1 MLEYDFKRPQLED
14 KEIISHYFK
23 HHTSRSCERTFV
35 NVFLWA
41 RFYGVTYAI
50 IENTLV
56 FKSENEDGFAFAY
69 PAGEAA
75 DVKKALDVLC
85 QYSEERSVPFRLY
98 NVTPDNFEQIEA
110 WYPATCTSR
119 RSSVHWQGKSCTE
132 RETISINLNLFTRG
146 AGTMR
151 PCRTT
156 IWRSAS
162 RWL

>member
-69 PAGEAA
+69 PAGDAA

-98 NVTPDNFEQIEA
+98 NVTPDHFDQIEG
-110 WYPATCTSR
+110 WYPGRFQIEYNEDIADYVYESE
-119 RSSVHWQGKSCTE
+119 K
-132 RETISINLNLFTRG
+132 L
-146 AGTMR
+146 
-151 PCRTT
+151 
-156 IWRSAS
+156 
-162 RWL
+162 